1 MTLERGAA
9 IKKGRRSSKKA
20 VGRHK
25 RPLAVKKGREGCY
38 GRLVRAADIKK
49 GLEDG
54 RGLPQS
60 HEGRSGHLVCTADI
74 TKGRKGCHG
83 GLQGHQDCFED
94 TTTFFPNLQC
104 RCTAV
109 RFRFSRMQGTWLR
122 QVPRIRENRKRTAV
136 HRITA
141 RPRIPRSGCS

>member
-1 MTLERGAA
+1 M
-9 IKKGRRSSKKA
+9 
-20 VGRHK
+20 
-25 RPLAVKKGREGCY
+25 AVKKGREGCY

-83 GLQGHQDCFED
+83 CLVSSADIKKDLEDSRGLLQSLEGRSGYLVRAADIKKGRGGLQGLQDCFED
-94 TTTFFPNLQC
+94 TATFFPNLQC

-109 RFRFSRMQGTWLR
+109 RFRFF
-122 QVPRIRENRKRTAV
+122 
-136 HRITA
+136 
-141 RPRIPRSGCS
+141 